1 MSKTQNESRYITIP
15 NFLYEL
21 HEEMKTMAVANKV
34 HISKLYEE
42 AVTAYL
48 KSKKKGK

>member
-1 MSKTQNESRYITIP
+1 MSKTQSESRYITIP

-21 HEEMKTMAVANKV
+21 HEEMKALAVSQKV
-34 HISKLYEE
+34 HISTLYEE